1 MNMKILKSIIN
12 FAKMMIPV
20 CCLASCNY
28 LNVVPPATADIPDL
42 VKDEPTCLN
51 WCLSDYEGI
60 WRAYFYS
67 EFETSVD
74 EYVWPRKWGMQGS
87 VVSWNQLGTTSESAT
102 ASDRWD
108 RFWDNIGKCNQFIQL
123 LEKYRPADVTDGE
136 MNRWISETIFLRAY
150 YHFLLL
156 EAYGPIPLMGH
167 YYSENT
173 PANEIPGRSHFDCC
187 VDSIASWYDQAAKG
201 LPATVDDNELGRA
214 TSVACKALKAR
225 LLLYAASPLW
235 NGSFPYPNW
244 KNKNYETPGYGEDLV
259 SHTYDVKKWQR
270 ALDACNDAISLAIG
284 KGERKLYDVTA
295 SEQHR
300 ENQNMPLPTIANADS
315 SFRKHVMLMRYL
327 NTTTEADGNHE
338 IILQTY
344 YDSFWYDPYHWTRM
358 LPHGFVTVNGKSLP
372 GQTSLSVPLS
382 VIEHFYTNNGMLP
395 ENDPNFVPKSEWFQ
409 SAGISGRNDVIN
421 LCNFREPRF
430 YAWLGYDGGEYASKL
445 ANGQPLILH
454 MRDANTNGYNPSK
467 YDVSSL
473 TGFVEKKYIDP
484 NLVWSTSDAQKPG
497 NLRPIAV
504 SVIRLGEL
512 YLDRAE
518 CYAALG
524 DEDNAL
530 KDLNVIRERAG
541 VPDLTDA
548 MIKSSGMSLMDWV
561 RNDRFVELYDEHQR
575 YYDLRRWMIAPQ
587 LLKAGTREGLNADG
601 VVNPTFDQFNRPV
614 KIDQPFQW
622 NDRMYLLPIES
633 SEIYSNSQL
642 VQAPGY

>member
-1 MNMKILKSIIN
+1 
-12 FAKMMIPV
+12 
-20 CCLASCNY
+20 
-28 LNVVPPATADIPDL
+28 
-42 VKDEPTCLN
+42 
-51 WCLSDYEGI
+51 
-60 WRAYFYS
+60 
-67 EFETSVD
+67 
-74 EYVWPRKWGMQGS
+74 
-87 VVSWNQLGTTSESAT
+87 
-102 ASDRWD
+102 
-108 RFWDNIGKCNQFIQL
+108 
-123 LEKYRPADVTDGE
+123 
-136 MNRWISETIFLRAY
+136 
-150 YHFLLL
+150 
-156 EAYGPIPLMGH
+156 
-167 YYSENT
+167 
-173 PANEIPGRSHFDCC
+173 
-187 VDSIASWYDQAAKG
+187 
-201 LPATVDDNELGRA
+201 
-214 TSVACKALKAR
+214 
-225 LLLYAASPLW
+225 
-235 NGSFPYPNW
+235 
-244 KNKNYETPGYGEDLV
+244 
-259 SHTYDVKKWQR
+259 
-270 ALDACNDAISLAIG
+270 
-284 KGERKLYDVTA
+284 
-295 SEQHR
+295 
-300 ENQNMPLPTIANADS
+300 
-315 SFRKHVMLMRYL
+315 
-327 NTTTEADGNHE
+327 
-338 IILQTY
+338 
-344 YDSFWYDPYHWTRM
+344 
-358 LPHGFVTVNGKSLP
+358 
-372 GQTSLSVPLS
+372 
-382 VIEHFYTNNGMLP
+382 
-395 ENDPNFVPKSEWFQ
+395 
-409 SAGISGRNDVIN
+409 
-421 LCNFREPRF
+421 
-430 YAWLGYDGGEYASKL
+430 
-445 ANGQPLILH
+445 